1 MKLYL
6 HLKRTTLLMK
16 TNFTY
21 ILSLFFVLN
30 SFAQSYTSYRTG
42 SATSVDVT
50 PLGGSCLMGGAS
62 ESDEA
67 MQWFLQRANG
77 GDVLVLRASGSDGYN
92 TYMYSDLGIT
102 INSVETIVFNNS
114 SASSDAY
121 VLQRIQEAEA
131 IWFAGGDQW
140 NYVSYWRD
148 TEVQNLI
155 NHAVNFENVV
165 IGGTSAGM
173 AILGGHYFSA
183 ENGTITSAEAL
194 ANPYATDATVSSA
207 PFLENYYLTDVI
219 TDTHYDDPDRRGR
232 HAAFMARILTDN
244 VNAGILDIKGIACDE
259 YTAVCIDDE
268 GSARVYGGY
277 PTYDDNAYF
286 IQSNCELTETVPE
299 TCEPNT
305 PLHWNRGGE
314 ALKVYK
320 VKGTTT
326 GSNAFSLTD
335 WKIGTGGT
343 WEHWYVTNGT
353 LVMEAGTQINCIL
366 SVDEV
371 TENSVKIFPNPVKDK
386 IYIATE
392 KPLNSIILLDSF
404 GRIVMQK
411 EVFNL
416 QETTIHVSQLSSG
429 TYFLKVQ
436 VANTTFIK
444 KVIK

>member
-1 MKLYL
+1 MRINL
-6 HLKRTTLLMK
+6 TFTFCLL
-16 TNFTY
+16 FA
-21 ILSLFFVLN
+21 LN

-42 SATSVDVT
+42 SATSIVTT

-92 TYMYSDLGIT
+92 TYMYSDLGVT

-114 SASSDAY
+114 DASSDAY

-140 NYVSYWRD
+140 NYVSYWRG

-155 NHAVNFENVV
+155 NHAVNFENVA

-207 PFLENYYLTDVI
+207 PFLENWFLTDVI
-219 TDTHYDDPDRRGR
+219 TDTHYDDPDRKGR
-232 HAAFMARILTDN
+232 HMAFMARILTDN

-259 YTAVCIDDE
+259 YTAVCIDNE
-268 GSARVYGGY
+268 GSARVFGGY

-286 IQSNCELTETVPE
+286 IQSNCEFTDAVPE
-299 TCEPNT
+299 TCTPNT
-305 PLHWNRGGE
+305 PLHWYKGGE
-314 ALKVYK
+314 AVKVYK

-335 WKIGTGGT
+335 WQTGIGGT
-343 WEHWYVTNGT
+343 WEHWYVNNGT
-353 LVMEAGTQINCIL
+353 LVTEAGTQINCIL
-366 SVDEV
+366 SVAEV
-371 TENSVKIFPNPVKDK
+371 NENSVKIFPNPVKNK
-386 IYIATE
+386 IHITTE
-392 KPLNSIILLDSF
+392 KRLKSITLLDGF
-404 GRIVMQK
+404 GRVLIAK
-411 EVFNL
+411 EVSNL
-416 QETTIHVSQLSSG
+416 QETTIDVSQLSSG